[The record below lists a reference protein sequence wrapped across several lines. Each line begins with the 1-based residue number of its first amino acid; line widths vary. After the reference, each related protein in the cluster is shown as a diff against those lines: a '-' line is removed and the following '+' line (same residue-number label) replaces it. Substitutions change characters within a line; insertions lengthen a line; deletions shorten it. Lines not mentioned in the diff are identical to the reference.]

1 MANEWDFSGIDTG
14 TPTTHGDYSG
24 FDAAYDIQEANLS
37 RASLDGRSRAQVS
50 NDSLSNL
57 LKMALAGRGRKA
69 LAGIYTENRDYN
81 KMLTDEA
88 FGRSLGWDMEGPAGF
103 TSFDKDTREMLAEF
117 TPEMQDLYDGWLRAE
132 QRAGE
137 ELAAYDIDE
146 RTTKKI
152 DLWRSANAERDRRQR
167 QELAAANVN
176 QGIGGTLA
184 YWKERALEDSI
195 NQGVMDFTANVAHP
209 MALGE
214 RGLLSAEQLAF
225 GNAAIDSPRML
236 MQQGDLSRAI
246 GQGSHTGVNV
256 PGVSLGSL
264 ALADTKAGFWS
275 GLMGGMSQYGG
286 GGASKSGT
294 TTAAAGNTDRY
305 SSSPMMGGGDWLEK
319 LLGGTYSNLV

>member
-24 FDAAYDIQEANLS
+24 FDAAYDTQEANLP
-37 RASLDGRSRAQVS
+37 RASLGGGSRAQVS

-57 LKMALAGRGRKA
+57 LQMALARRGRKA
-69 LAGIYTENRDYN
+69 LADIYMENRRYN

-88 FGRSLGWDMEGPAGF
+88 FERSLGWDMEGPAGS

-117 TPEMQDLYDGWLRAE
+117 TPEMQDLYQGWLRAE

-152 DLWRSANAERDRRQR
+152 DLWRSANAEQERRQR

-184 YWKERALEDSI
+184 YWKEKALEDSI

-225 GNAAIDSPRML
+225 GNAAIDAPRTL
-236 MQQGDLSRAI
+236 MRQLELGLQA
-246 GQGSHTGVNV
+246 GQGSHTGVNME
-256 PGVSLGSL
+256 GNALASM

-275 GLMGGMSQYGG
+275 GLMGGMSNYGG
-286 GGASKSGT
+286 SGSPSASGSGLLKGLLNPYGSSMMT
-294 TTAAAGNTDRY
+294 TNKGSLA
-305 SSSPMMGGGDWLEK
+305 
-319 LLGGTYSNLV
+319 

>member
-1 MANEWDFSGIDTG
+1 MATNID
-14 TPTTHGDYSG
+14 
-24 FDAAYDIQEANLS
+24 QN
-37 RASLDGRSRAQVS
+37 RAQNYNNNYGMS
-50 NDSLSNL
+50 TYSDWGASATGDAIPQTIKAGTTPAGSGLDISEL
-57 LKMALAGRGRKA
+57 AKLALANRGRKK
-69 LAGIYTENRDYN
+69 LAGIYQQNLEYQ
-81 KMLTDEA
+81 KMIQDEA
-88 FGRSLGWDMEGPAGF
+88 YARSLPKGVTGPAGMV
-103 TSFDKDTREMLAEF
+103 TFDDETEEMMMEF
-117 TPEMQDLYDGWLRAE
+117 TPEMQDLYQGWLRAE

-184 YWKERALEDSI
+184 YWKEKALEDSI

-236 MQQGDLSRAI
+236 MQQADLSRAI

-275 GLMGGMSQYGG
+275 GLLGGASQYGG
-286 GGASKSGT
+286 GASTTGGSGGT
-294 TTAAAGNTDRY
+294 TPTGAAGSTNPY
-305 SSSPMMGGGDWLEK
+305 GSSIMSSLIPG
-319 LLGGTYSNLV
+319 LLGGFF

>member
-1 MANEWDFSGIDTG
+1 MAVNEWDWGTVDTG
-14 TPTTHGDYSG
+14 TPTTHDDYSG
-24 FDAAYDIQEANLS
+24 FDAAYNTQEANLS
-37 RASLDGRSRAQVS
+37 RASLGGMSTSD
-50 NDSLSNL
+50 L
-57 LKMALAGRGRKA
+57 LKMAMAGRGRRA
-69 LAGIYTENRDYN
+69 ISDIYMENRRYN

-88 FGRSLGWDMEGPAGF
+88 FERSLGWDMEGPAGS

-117 TPEMQDLYDGWLRAE
+117 TPEMQDLYQGWLRAE

-152 DLWRSANAERDRRQR
+152 DLWRSANAEQERRQR

-184 YWKERALEDSI
+184 YWKEKALEDSI

-209 MALGE
+209 LSLAE

-225 GNAAIDSPRML
+225 GNAAIDAPRTL
-236 MQQGDLSRAI
+236 MRQLELGLQA
-246 GQGSHTGVNV
+246 GQGSHTGVNME
-256 PGVSLGSL
+256 GNALASM

-275 GLMGGMSQYGG
+275 GLMGGMSNYGG
-286 GGASKSGT
+286 SGSPSASGSGLLKGLLNPYGSSMMT
-294 TTAAAGNTDRY
+294 TNKGSLA
-305 SSSPMMGGGDWLEK
+305 
-319 LLGGTYSNLV
+319 